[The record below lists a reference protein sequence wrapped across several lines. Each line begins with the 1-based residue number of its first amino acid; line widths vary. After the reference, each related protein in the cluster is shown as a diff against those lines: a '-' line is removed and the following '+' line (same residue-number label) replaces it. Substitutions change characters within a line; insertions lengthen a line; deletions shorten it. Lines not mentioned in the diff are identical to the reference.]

1 MKPARLSSEGRSGA
15 EFLEMG
21 LSNMEAQMQSL
32 GVPAVTYPAP
42 LRDTHAWRADLWVRL
57 ASETEGP

>member
-1 MKPARLSSEGRSGA
+1 
-15 EFLEMG
+15 MG